1 MFYSPYSHSASQP
14 LVAYSLNYSNQ
25 RNNHT
30 PPMKCVSFTL
40 TDINECDSS
49 PCENGGTCEDQVN
62 GYMCHCQSG
71 YNGDH
76 CQTGKTPSLIVSCVF
91 LFFSF
96 RLAPEFVSL
105 VFVPEFQVVSSVLT
119 NFTLTT
125 YFIHPSGKLNL
136 SIRPSNHPSI
146 TNSLTHTRFQ
156 IKMKI
161 IIHLQ

>member
-1 MFYSPYSHSASQP
+1 MSLYSPSNHSASQP
-14 LVAYSLNYSNQ
+14 PIAYSLKYSNQ

-30 PPMKCVSFTL
+30 APMKYVSSTL
-40 TDINECDSS
+40 TD
-49 PCENGGTCEDQVN
+49 QVN
-62 GYMCHCQSG
+62 SYTYHCLSG
-71 YNGDH
+71 YNGEH